1 MRRARYMAK
10 SAKLFAPESYYNDPR
25 VTEIAG
31 GCGPGEIGDWI
42 VPDRVWGVSIKD
54 ACKIHD
60 WMYWIGRTKE
70 DKEEADRV
78 FLNNMLRLIEAYD
91 GWSRVLNG
99 FRRYRA
105 VTYYNAVRDL
115 GGPAFW
121 NEKNMDLEFR
131 EFQLNR

>member
-1 MRRARYMAK
+1 MANV
-10 SAKLFAPESYYNDPR
+10 KLFAPESYYSDSR
-25 VTEIAG
+25 VNEVVG
-31 GCGPGEIGDWI
+31 GCGPGKGFGDWC
-42 VPDRVWGVSIKD
+42 VPDRIWGVSIID

-78 FLNNMLRLIEAYD
+78 FLNNMLRIIEAYD
-91 GWSRVLNG
+91 GWSRFLNG

-115 GGPAFW
+115 GGPCFW
-121 NEKNMDLEFR
+121 NEKNNDSEFR
-131 EFQLNR
+131 EVSLIY